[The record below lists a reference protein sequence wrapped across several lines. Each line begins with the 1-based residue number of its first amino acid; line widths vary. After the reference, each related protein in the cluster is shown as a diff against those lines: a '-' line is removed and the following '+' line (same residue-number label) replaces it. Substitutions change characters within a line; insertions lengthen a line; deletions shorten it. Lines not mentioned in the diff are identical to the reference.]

1 MKNTIRNV
9 LDIETNV
16 INIDQHWPTL
26 RQKQYYNAMCELKQ
40 ELETLANLPNIA
52 ESLKTKVNRSLEKI
66 TEIVNKLS
74 TKLN

>member
-1 MKNTIRNV
+1 MKNTTRDLLAIK
-9 LDIETNV
+9 TNV

-40 ELETLANLPNIA
+40 ELEVLSNLPNIA
-52 ESLKTKVNRSLEKI
+52 ESLKIKVTRSLEKV
-66 TEIVNKLS
+66 TKLVSKIS

>member
-1 MKNTIRNV
+1 MKNTIRDL
-9 LDIETNV
+9 LDIKTNV

-40 ELETLANLPNIA
+40 ELEVLASLPNIA
-52 ESLKTKVNRSLEKI
+52 ESLKTKVSRSLEKI
-66 TEIVNKLS
+66 TELVNKLS